1 MGPIKKVVSA
11 SLGSSKRDHQVVV
24 HVKDQEIEVSRQGTD
39 GDLDALKALLSALDA
54 DEEVAAIGLG
64 GTDLFLNAAGKS
76 YWLREMK
83 PLAKLVTHKA
93 LVDGTGLKGAVE
105 GATVDFMR
113 NEMGL
118 DLTGQ
123 KVLVTS
129 AVDRWGIAMA
139 FADAG
144 AAVSYGDLLYVLG
157 IPALIHSRRLLKG
170 AIRALAPLII
180 QLPFAWLYPAESD
193 EDTAS
198 KRGKRTDRFYYDNSI
213 IVGDYKYVVKYM
225 PDDLKATTVVTNT
238 TTPADLERLRAC
250 GVDLLVTTTPRLD
263 GRSFGTNVMEALLVA
278 SVGETKRLSP
288 ERYLELL
295 NELNFTPDVTHLQ
308 DPA

>member
-1 MGPIKKVVSA
+1 
-11 SLGSSKRDHQVVV
+11 VVV
-24 HVKDQEIEVSRQGTD
+24 NVRGEDIEVSRQGTD
-39 GDLDALKALLSALDA
+39 GDLDALKVLLSRLDA

-105 GATVDFMR
+105 GATADYMR
-113 NEMGL
+113 SVLGI
-118 DLTGQ
+118 DLAGK
-123 KVLVTS
+123 KVLITS

-144 AAVSYGDLLYVLG
+144 AQASYGDLLYVLG
-157 IPALIHSRRLLKG
+157 IPTMIHSRRLLKG
-170 AIRALAPLII
+170 AIRVLAPLVI

-198 KRGKRTDRFYYDNSI
+198 KRGPRTDSIYYDNDI

-225 PDDLKATTVVTNT
+225 PDDLQGTTVVTNT
-238 TTPADLERLRAC
+238 TTAADLERLRKS

-278 SVGETKRLSP
+278 SEGATERLSP
-288 ERYLELL
+288 ARYMELL
-295 NELNFTPDVTHLQ
+295 DELGFKPDVTHLQ
-308 DPA
+308 HA

>member
-1 MGPIKKVVSA
+1 MVVNVR
-11 SLGSSKRDHQVVV
+11 G
-24 HVKDQEIEVSRQGTD
+24 KDIEVSRQGTD
-39 GDLDALKALLSALDA
+39 GDLDALKALLKQLDV

-105 GATVDFMR
+105 GATASYMQQ
-113 NEMGL
+113 ELGI
-118 DLTGQ
+118 DLAG
-123 KVLVTS
+123 KKALITS

-144 AAVSYGDLLYVLG
+144 AQVSYGDLLYVLG
-157 IPALIHSRRLLKG
+157 IPTMIHSRRLLKG
-170 AIRALAPLII
+170 AIRLLAPLVI

-198 KRGKRTDRFYYDNSI
+198 KRGLRTDRIYYDNDI
-213 IVGDYKYVVKYM
+213 IVGDYKYVVKFM
-225 PDDLKATTVVTNT
+225 PDDLKGTTVVTNT
-238 TTPADLERLRAC
+238 TTAADLERLRTC

-278 SVGETKRLSP
+278 SEGATERLTP

-295 NELNFTPDVTHLQ
+295 DELGFKPDVTWLQ
-308 DPA
+308 R

>member
-1 MGPIKKVVSA
+1 
-11 SLGSSKRDHQVVV
+11 VVV
-24 HVKDQEIEVSRQGTD
+24 NVRGKDIEVSRQGTD
-39 GDLDALKALLSALDA
+39 GDLDALKALLKQLDV

-105 GATVDFMR
+105 GATASYMQQ
-113 NEMGL
+113 ELGI
-118 DLTGQ
+118 DLAG
-123 KVLVTS
+123 KKALITS

-144 AAVSYGDLLYVLG
+144 AQVSYGDLLYVLG
-157 IPALIHSRRLLKG
+157 IPTMIHSRRLLKG
-170 AIRALAPLII
+170 AIRLLAPLVI

-198 KRGKRTDRFYYDNSI
+198 KRGLRTDRIYYDNDI
-213 IVGDYKYVVKYM
+213 IVGDYKYVVKFM
-225 PDDLKATTVVTNT
+225 PDDLKGTTVVTNT
-238 TTPADLERLRAC
+238 TTAADLERLRTC

-278 SVGETKRLSP
+278 SEGATERLTP

-295 NELNFTPDVTHLQ
+295 DELGFKPDVTWLQ
-308 DPA
+308 R

>member
-1 MGPIKKVVSA
+1 
-11 SLGSSKRDHQVVV
+11 LGSSKRDHRVI
-24 HVKDQEIEVSRQGTD
+24 VKVRGEDIEVSRRGTD
-39 GDLDALKALLSALDA
+39 GDLDALKKLLSELDA
-54 DEEVAAIGLG
+54 DDEVAAIGLG

-76 YWLREMK
+76 YHLREMK

-105 GATVDFMR
+105 GATADYLQR
-113 NEMGL
+113 ELGC
-118 DLTGQ
+118 DLTH
-123 KVLVTS
+123 KRVLVTS

-144 AAVSYGDLLYVLG
+144 ADVSYGDLLYVLG
-157 IPALIHSRRLLKG
+157 IPAMIHSRRLLKR
-170 AIRALAPLII
+170 AIRLLAPLVI

-193 EDTAS
+193 EDTAV
-198 KRGKRTDRFYYDNSI
+198 KRSPRTDAIYYASEI

-225 PDDLKATTVVTNT
+225 PDDLKGTTVVTNT
-238 TTPADLERLRAC
+238 TTPADLDRLRAS

-263 GRSFGTNVMEALLVA
+263 GRSFGTNVMEALLIA
-278 SVGETKRLSP
+278 SVGATGRLEP

-295 NELNFTPDVTHLQ
+295 DELHFEPDVAHLQ
-308 DPA
+308 SA

>member
-1 MGPIKKVVSA
+1 MN
-11 SLGSSKRDHQVVV
+11 
-24 HVKDQEIEVSRQGTD
+24 VKGEDIEVSRQGTD
-39 GDLDALKALLSALDA
+39 GDLDALKALLRQLDA

-105 GATVDFMR
+105 GATADYMR
-113 NEMGL
+113 NELGI
-118 DLTGQ
+118 DLAGK

-144 AAVSYGDLLYVLG
+144 AQVTYGDLLYILG
-157 IPALIHSRRLLKG
+157 IPVMIHSRRLLTR
-170 AIRALAPLII
+170 AIRILAPFVI

-193 EDTAS
+193 EDTVS
-198 KRGKRTDRFYYDNSI
+198 KRSPRTDRIYHDADI

-225 PDDLKATTVVTNT
+225 PDDLKGTTVVTNT
-238 TTPADLERLRAC
+238 TTSADLERLRES
-250 GVDLLVTTTPRLD
+250 GVDLLVTTTPRLE

-278 SVGETKRLSP
+278 SVGATERLTP
-288 ERYLELL
+288 ERYLGLLDELG
-295 NELNFTPDVTHLQ
+295 FKPDVLHLQ
-308 DPA
+308 HESVR

>member
-1 MGPIKKVVSA
+1 VGPIEKVVSA
-11 SLGSSKRDHQVVV
+11 SLGSSKRDHRVVV
-24 HVKDQEIEVSRQGTD
+24 KVKDTEIEVSRQGTD
-39 GDLDALKALLSALDA
+39 GDLDALKQLLSQLDA

-105 GATVDFMR
+105 GATVDFMQK
-113 NEMGL
+113 ELGI
-118 DLTGQ
+118 DLAG
-123 KVLVTS
+123 KRALVTS

-144 AAVSYGDLLYVLG
+144 AQVSYGDLLYVLG
-157 IPALIHSRRLLKG
+157 IPELIHSRRLLKG
-170 AIRALAPLII
+170 AIRALAPIII
-180 QLPFAWLYPAESD
+180 QLPFAWLYPADSD
-193 EDTAS
+193 EDTVSQRSA
-198 KRGKRTDRFYYDNSI
+198 RTDRFYHDNSI

-225 PDDLKATTVVTNT
+225 PDDLKGTTVVTNT
-238 TTPADLERLRAC
+238 TTAADLDRLRAC

-278 SVGETKRLSP
+278 SVGATERQTP
-288 ERYLELL
+288 ERYQELL
-295 NELNFTPDVTHLQ
+295 KDLNFTPDVTHLQ
-308 DPA
+308 S

>member
-1 MGPIKKVVSA
+1 VGQIKKVVSA
-11 SLGSSKRDHQVVV
+11 SLGSSKRDHRVVV
-24 HVKDQEIEVSRQGTD
+24 KVNGQDIEVSRQGTD
-39 GDLDALKALLSALDA
+39 GDMDALKALLTQLDA
-54 DEEVAAIGLG
+54 DDEVAAIGLG

-105 GATVDFMR
+105 GATASYMQQD
-113 NEMGL
+113 MGI
-118 DLTGQ
+118 DLTGK
-123 KVLVTS
+123 KVLITS

-144 AAVSYGDLLYVLG
+144 AQVSYGDLLYVLG
-157 IPALIHSRRLLKG
+157 IPALIHSRRILKG
-170 AIRALAPLII
+170 AIRMLAPIII

-193 EDTAS
+193 EDTVS
-198 KRGKRTDRFYYDNSI
+198 KRGKRTDRFYYDNDI

-225 PDDLKATTVVTNT
+225 PDDLKDATVVTNT
-238 TTPADLERLRAC
+238 TTPADLDRLRSC

-278 SVGETKRLSP
+278 SIGATERQTP

-295 NELNFTPDVTHLQ
+295 DKLNFTPDVTHLQ
-308 DPA
+308 QH

>member
-1 MGPIKKVVSA
+1 
-11 SLGSSKRDHQVVV
+11 VVV
-24 HVKDQEIEVSRQGTD
+24 NVRGKDIEVSRQGTD
-39 GDLDALKALLSALDA
+39 GDLDALKALLKQLDA

-105 GATVDFMR
+105 GATASYMQQ
-113 NEMGL
+113 ELGI
-118 DLTGQ
+118 DLAG
-123 KVLVTS
+123 KKALITS

-144 AAVSYGDLLYVLG
+144 AQVSYGDLLYVLG
-157 IPALIHSRRLLKG
+157 IPTMIHSRRLLKG
-170 AIRALAPLII
+170 AIRLLAPLVI

-198 KRGKRTDRFYYDNSI
+198 KRGLRTDRIYYDNDI
-213 IVGDYKYVVKYM
+213 IVGDYKYVVKFM
-225 PDDLKATTVVTNT
+225 PDDLKGTTVVTNT
-238 TTPADLERLRAC
+238 TTAADLERLRTC

-278 SVGETKRLSP
+278 SEGATERLTP

-295 NELNFTPDVTHLQ
+295 DELGFKPDVTWLQ
-308 DPA
+308 G

>member
-1 MGPIKKVVSA
+1 VGPIKKVVSA
-11 SLGSSKRDHQVVV
+11 SLGSSKRDHTVVV
-24 HVKDQEIEVSRQGTD
+24 NVRGKDIEVSRQGTD
-39 GDLDALKALLSALDA
+39 GDLDALKALLKQLDA

-105 GATVDFMR
+105 GATASYMQQ
-113 NEMGL
+113 ELGI
-118 DLTGQ
+118 DLAG
-123 KVLVTS
+123 KKALITS

-144 AAVSYGDLLYVLG
+144 AQVSYGDLLYVLG
-157 IPALIHSRRLLKG
+157 IPTMIHSRRLLKG
-170 AIRALAPLII
+170 AIRLLAPLVI

-198 KRGKRTDRFYYDNSI
+198 KRGLRTDRIYYDNDI
-213 IVGDYKYVVKYM
+213 IVGDYKYVVKFM
-225 PDDLKATTVVTNT
+225 PDDLKGTTVVTNT
-238 TTPADLERLRAC
+238 TTAADLERLRTC

-278 SVGETKRLSP
+278 SEGATERLTP

-295 NELNFTPDVTHLQ
+295 DELGFKPDVTWLQ
-308 DPA
+308 G

>member
-1 MGPIKKVVSA
+1 MGQIKKVVSA
-11 SLGSSKRDHQVVV
+11 SLGSSKRDHRVVV
-24 HVKDQEIEVSRQGTD
+24 KINGVDIEVSRQGTD
-39 GDLDALKALLSALDA
+39 GDLDALKALLVALDV
-54 DEEVAAIGLG
+54 DDEVAAIGLG

-83 PLAKLVTHKA
+83 PLAKLVTRKA

-105 GATVDFMR
+105 GATANYMQED
-113 NEMGL
+113 MGI
-118 DLTGQ
+118 DLAGK
-123 KVLVTS
+123 KVLITS

-144 AAVSYGDLLYVLG
+144 AQVSYADLLYVLG
-157 IPALIHSRRLLKG
+157 IPALIHSRRILKG
-170 AIRALAPLII
+170 AIRMLAPIII

-193 EDTAS
+193 EDTVS
-198 KRGKRTDRFYYDNSI
+198 KRSKRTDRFYYDNDI

-225 PDDLKATTVVTNT
+225 PDDLKGTTVVTNT
-238 TTPADLERLRAC
+238 TTPADLDRLRSC

-278 SVGETKRLSP
+278 SVGATERLTP

-295 NELNFTPDVTHLQ
+295 KELDFEPDVTYLQ
-308 DPA
+308 

>member
-1 MGPIKKVVSA
+1 MVV
-11 SLGSSKRDHQVVV
+11 K
-24 HVKDQEIEVSRQGTD
+24 VKDQEIEVSRQGTD
-39 GDLDALKALLSALDA
+39 GDMDALKELLRQLDG
-54 DEEVAAIGLG
+54 DDEVAAIGLG

-83 PLAKLVTHKA
+83 PLAKLVTRKA

-105 GATVDFMR
+105 GATVDFMQK
-113 NEMGL
+113 ELGI
-118 DLTGQ
+118 DLTD
-123 KVLVTS
+123 KRVLITS

-144 AAVSYGDLLYVLG
+144 AQVSYGDLLYVLG

-170 AIRALAPLII
+170 AIRALAPIII

-193 EDTAS
+193 EDTES
-198 KRGKRTDRFYYDNSI
+198 KRGPRTDRFYYDNDI

-225 PDDLKATTVVTNT
+225 PDDLKGATVVTNT
-238 TTPADLERLRAC
+238 TTAADLDRLRAC

-278 SVGETKRLSP
+278 SIGATERQSP

-295 NELNFTPDVTHLQ
+295 EELDFSPDVTHLQ
-308 DPA
+308 PV